1 MSEGIGKSPNP
12 RFAARQKVRCIMSN
26 NAKMTRA
33 QALEF
38 AIQTIRDYEGDCEA
52 IEILSKMHE
61 QVTKPRK
68 RAEGPTKVQR
78 ANAALAAAAV
88 AAIREKGEP
97 VTSKW
102 ICEHVTGIMTPQKC
116 TAVMRIAIENGEAEK
131 HKDGKAVTYTA

>member
-1 MSEGIGKSPNP
+1 
-12 RFAARQKVRCIMSN
+12 MSN

-61 QVTKPRK
+61 QVTKPCK

-131 HKDGKAVTYTA
+131 HKDGKTVTYTA